1 LKGLA
6 RNFKILLWVFF
17 IAFALFLLSMSAGQR
32 VSWNPLEQVLV
43 EVMAPVQ
50 RIFQRTVALTE
61 SIWSNYFSLVHVR
74 QENLRLERLLNS
86 LKMENSRYREALH
99 THERLKALFQF
110 KQSID
115 RPVLAAQVVG
125 LDPTG
130 WFRSV
135 IIDKGERS
143 GIAVDM
149 PVVNASGVVG
159 RVVSVSPNYAKVLLV
174 IDQNSSVDC
183 LVERSRDRG
192 MVRGLSATTCSVDY
206 MVKTSDVKVHDRIV
220 TSGLGGVYPKGIPI
234 GQVVSANESPGD
246 LFRRVRLR
254 PAVDFSRLEEVLVIL
269 KEKVSTDQLK
279 EEK

>member
-1 LKGLA
+1 LKGLV
-6 RNFKILLWVFF
+6 RNSRILLWVFF
-17 IAFALFLLSMSAGQR
+17 VAFALFLLSMSAGQR
-32 VSWNPLEQVLV
+32 LSWNPLEQALI
-43 EVMAPVQ
+43 EVTAPVQ
-50 RIFQRTVALTE
+50 RLFQGTVALTE

-74 QENLRLERLLNS
+74 QENLRLKRLIDS

-99 THERLKALFQF
+99 SHERLKALFQF

-115 RPVLAAQVVG
+115 RPVVAAQVIG

-143 GIAVDM
+143 GIAMDM

-192 MVRGLSATTCSVDY
+192 MVRGLSETICSVDY
-206 MVKTSDVKVHDRIV
+206 MVKTSDVKVNDRIV
-220 TSGLGGVYPKGIPI
+220 TSGLGGVFPKGISI
-234 GQVVSANESPGD
+234 GHVVSADESPGD

-254 PAVDFSRLEEVLVIL
+254 PSVDFSRLEEVLVIL
-269 KEKVSTDQLK
+269 KEKISTDQLK
-279 EEK
+279 QEK

>member
-17 IAFALFLLSMSAGQR
+17 IASALFLLSMSAGQR
-32 VSWNPLEQVLV
+32 LSWNPLEQVLV
-43 EVMAPVQ
+43 EVTAPVQ

-192 MVRGLSATTCSVDY
+192 MVRGLSETTCSVDY

-234 GQVVSANESPGD
+234 GQVVSADESPGD

-254 PAVDFSRLEEVLVIL
+254 PAVDFSRLEEVLIIL
-269 KEKVSTDQLK
+269 KEKISTGQLK
-279 EEK
+279 KEK

>member
-1 LKGLA
+1 LKVLT
-6 RNFKILLWVFF
+6 RNFRILLWVFF

-32 VSWNPLEQVLV
+32 LPWNPLEQVLI
-43 EVMAPVQ
+43 EVTAPVE
-50 RIFQRTVALTE
+50 RIFQQTVAMTE
-61 SIWSNYFSLVHVR
+61 SIWLNYFSLVHVR
-74 QENLRLERLLNS
+74 HENLQLKKQLNS
-86 LKMENSRYREALH
+86 LRMENIRYREALH

-115 RPVLAAQVVG
+115 RPVLAAQVIG

-143 GIAVDM
+143 GIAMDM

-159 RVVSVSPNYAKVLLV
+159 RVVSVSPNYAKILLV

-192 MVRGLSATTCSVDY
+192 MVRGLSETICSVDY
-206 MVKTSDVKVHDRIV
+206 MVKTSDVKVNDRIV

-234 GQVVSANESPGD
+234 GQVVRVDESPGD
-246 LFRRVRLR
+246 LFRRIRLR
-254 PAVDFSRLEEVLVIL
+254 PAVDFSRLEEVLVIK
-269 KEKVSTDQLK
+269 KEKISSDQLK
-279 EEK
+279 NER

>member
-1 LKGLA
+1 MKGLA

-234 GQVVSANESPGD
+234 GQVVSADESPGD

>member
-1 LKGLA
+1 LKGLT
-6 RNFKILLWVFF
+6 RNFKILSWVFF
-17 IAFALFLLSMSAGQR
+17 IAFALFLLSMSAGKGL
-32 VSWNPLEQVLV
+32 SWDPLEQVLI
-43 EVMAPVQ
+43 EVTAPVQ
-50 RIFQRTVALTE
+50 LIFQRTVALTTG
-61 SIWSNYFSLVHVR
+61 IWSNYFSLVHVR
-74 QENLRLERLLNS
+74 QENLQLKQQLNR
-86 LKMENSRYREALH
+86 LKMENSRYREALY

-115 RPVLAAQVVG
+115 RPVLAAQVIG

-135 IIDKGERS
+135 MIDKGERS
-143 GIAVDM
+143 GIAMDM

-159 RVVSVSPNYAKVLLV
+159 RIVSVSPNYAKVLLI

-183 LVERSRDRG
+183 LVQRSRDRG
-192 MVRGLSATTCSVDY
+192 MVRGLSETVCSVDY

-234 GQVVSANESPGD
+234 GQVVRVDESPGD
-246 LFRRVRLR
+246 LFRHIRLR

-269 KEKVSTDQLK
+269 KEKISTDHLQK
-279 EEK
+279 EK